1 MIKHLLHLL
10 SSLAQHLV
18 QPLRRLVFFK
28 AQGSGKS
35 GSRKRLSIAESYQQQ
50 PLHIHHRYRKP
61 YLYHANIEKLASQEI
76 GSDSLGPQDQ
86 GLAETHST
94 ANYPIVHPETHF
106 DIASFDPNHNRC
118 LPKELRVI
126 HSFDGPSFS
135 RYKISA
141 KLAAN
146 YLSFASEADF
156 ISYANNVLSGIVGP
170 AIDVFVSDNFTEK
183 IREYD
188 HSSFA
193 CGANVG
199 NKELNEHLSKLDK
212 LEFHGEASYSQSAL
226 CTGDILT
233 FYLLYPKWRDW
244 FDAFATLIT
253 EPKLLPS
260 IGAGFYEDR
269 KEVFII
275 AYALQILLFAPI
287 QWHQGARYK
296 RTDSYP
302 RRFPLGYPEPGPDD
316 VTVCGKY
323 SLDDLYRAV
332 VLMFFLIEQR
342 SGEGEDPDVT
352 QTSEVWLGYTTVRC
366 HHPWSHR
373 QSNGRLTSSSQIDVS
388 GSCPSIPVIFHI
400 NLKAD
405 ILRIFHID
413 QELPIF
419 KDKNGFCAPLPVRR
433 LQLFEA
439 NFRYF
444 NPQGT
449 LESFCN
455 SSVSC
460 SPGLML
466 DKLPKLEEYSLIIP
480 AAKQSWT
487 MDGLPRI
494 RPQDDNETPA
504 HIGTKWQFNFY
515 RYHRLSE
522 LHNEVPE
529 GCLMGVPPNFCDDS
543 HLDGT
548 DPSDRPG
555 SIPYIGKYGYERSHG
570 IVGGL
575 WAGFKYFQQSKEA
588 YFAPLSWTEVEPLVM
603 GNYGENGT
611 RALFHNHT
619 PQFVSK
625 VCVVRQGTAA
635 PKGWIKVRAVDESDP
650 AWRHQL
656 LKTWNAVRYTLE
668 EIQNSGSRGP
678 YTLCQ
683 R

>member
-1 MIKHLLHLL
+1 M
-10 SSLAQHLV
+10 
-18 QPLRRLVFFK
+18 
-28 AQGSGKS
+28 
-35 GSRKRLSIAESYQQQ
+35 
-50 PLHIHHRYRKP
+50 
-61 YLYHANIEKLASQEI
+61 ASQEI
-76 GSDSLGPQDQ
+76 GPDSLGPQGQ

-94 ANYPIVHPETHF
+94 ADYPIVHPETHF
-106 DIASFDPNHNRC
+106 DIASFDPNHNGSYHFRGTKS
-118 LPKELRVI
+118 P
-126 HSFDGPSFS
+126 
-135 RYKISA
+135 

-156 ISYANNVLSGIVGP
+156 ISYTNSVLPGIVGP

-188 HSSFA
+188 GSSFA
-193 CGANVG
+193 CGPNDG
-199 NKELNEHLSKLDK
+199 NKELNEHLSKLDELVFYGK
-212 LEFHGEASYSQSAL
+212 ASYSKSAL
-226 CTGDILT
+226 CAGDILT
-233 FYLLYPKWRDW
+233 FYLLYRKGRDW
-244 FDAFATLIT
+244 FDTFATLIT

-260 IGAGFYEDR
+260 VRAGFYEDR
-269 KEVFII
+269 KEVFIL
-275 AYALQILLFAPI
+275 ASALQILLFAPVE
-287 QWHQGARYK
+287 WHQGARYK

-332 VLMFFLIEQR
+332 VFMFFLIQQR

-366 HHPWSHR
+366 HHPWYESTNHSAVEAFPFQKLPR
-373 QSNGRLTSSSQIDVS
+373 EIQLLIIEVATSPKVT
-388 GSCPSIPVIFHI
+388 PTVEWE
-400 NLKAD
+400 
-405 ILRIFHID
+405 
-413 QELPIF
+413 ELPIF

-439 NFRYF
+439 NFHYF

-487 MDGLPRI
+487 MDGLPQI
-494 RPQDDNETPA
+494 RPQDNNENPA
-504 HIGTKWQFNFY
+504 HVGTKWQFNFY
-515 RYHRLSE
+515 RYHRLGE

-575 WAGFKYFQQSKEA
+575 WAGFKYFQESKEA

-625 VCVVRQGTAA
+625 VWVVRQGTDA

>member
-1 MIKHLLHLL
+1 M
-10 SSLAQHLV
+10 
-18 QPLRRLVFFK
+18 
-28 AQGSGKS
+28 GSV
-35 GSRKRLSIAESYQQQ
+35 
-50 PLHIHHRYRKP
+50 
-61 YLYHANIEKLASQEI
+61 
-76 GSDSLGPQDQ
+76 SLGPQDQ
-86 GLAETHST
+86 VLAETHST
-94 ANYPIVHPETHF
+94 ADYPIVHPETHF
-106 DIASFDPNHNRC
+106 DISSFDPNHNGC
-118 LPKELRVI
+118 LPKELRII
-126 HSFDGPSFS
+126 HSFDSLSFS

-146 YLSFASEADF
+146 YMSFASEADF
-156 ISYANNVLSGIVGP
+156 ISYAKNVLPGIVGP

-188 HSSFA
+188 DSSFA

-199 NKELNEHLSKLDK
+199 NNELNEHLSKLDK
-212 LEFHGEASYSQSAL
+212 LEFYGKASYSKSAL
-226 CTGDILT
+226 CAGDILT
-233 FYLLYPKWRDW
+233 FYRLDRKWRDW
-244 FDAFATLIT
+244 FDTFATLIT

-260 IGAGFYEDR
+260 IRAGFYEDR
-269 KEVFII
+269 KEVFIL

-302 RRFPLGYPEPGPDD
+302 RRFPLRYPEPGPDD
-316 VTVCGKY
+316 ATVCGKY

-332 VLMFFLIEQR
+332 VLMFFLIQQR

-366 HHPWSHR
+366 HHPWYESTNHSAVEAFPFQKLPREIQLLIIEVATSPKVTPTVEWEVR
-373 QSNGRLTSSSQIDVS
+373 QWRVFRKIHCTSEDSLLALKLTSRGMYHLVKTTNSVEPIRYRYS
-388 GSCPSIPVIFHI
+388 SCPSTPVLFHI

-405 ILRIFHID
+405 ILRIFHIG
-413 QELPIF
+413 QELPFF
-419 KDKNGFCAPLPVRR
+419 KDKNGVCAPLPVRR

-439 NFRYF
+439 NFHYF
-444 NPQGT
+444 DPQGT

-466 DKLPKLEEYSLIIP
+466 DKLPKLEEYSLVIP
-480 AAKQSWT
+480 TAKQSWT

-575 WAGFKYFQQSKEA
+575 WAGFKYFQESKEA
-588 YFAPLSWTEVEPLVM
+588 YFAPLSWTEIEPLVV

-625 VCVVRQGTAA
+625 VWVVRQGTAA

-650 AWRHQL
+650 TWRHQL

-678 YTLCQ
+678 YNLCQ